1 MSRNVKTALA
11 FICVWLCLF
20 FCLPM
25 FALADTDSDTEHTI
39 EATTDTDTSSDN
51 VGSSIELP
59 PVASSELDIP
69 TPIGEGVK
77 ESKSTYEVWKTV
89 TGWVFIIIA
98 VLLIISVILS
108 ISNTK
113 AQKKESFNRKSY
125 SRQRMKYKRH
135 KLSNRYNSK
144 K

>member
-1 MSRNVKTALA
+1 MGKIVKTAVA
-11 FICVWLCLF
+11 FFCVWLCML

-25 FALADTDSDTEHTI
+25 FALANTDTKHTI
-39 EATTDTDTSSDN
+39 ETNTDTDTSSDN

-69 TPIGEGVK
+69 TPIGESVK
-77 ESKSTYEVWKTV
+77 EHESTYEVWKAV
-89 TGWVFIIIA
+89 TGWIFIIIA

-108 ISNTK
+108 ISNAK

-135 KLSNRYNSK
+135 KLSSRYNSK